1 MTLDASYAKTHFRS
15 TRSRPALRRG
25 LACALGAGILATIGA
40 APKDPSYEPLRILRA
55 SDFIDPALLKGS
67 NFEVDDRVVNDG
79 LFNIYTIRSPWGTFQ
94 PGSTNL
100 ALIRIH
106 EMGAIAKLKE
116 IDKIAVAAGAAIDS
130 VVRMGKGTYDLITRP
145 GAAAE
150 NIGGA
155 ASRLFGRIG
164 RSIKRGQEKVE
175 SGGTPDQ
182 STGSKVAVAGEG
194 AAKDVLG
201 VNRAMRNWAAK
212 LYVDP
217 YTHNPVLRD
226 ELEEVADYDAG
237 GRFSTKLLP
246 LGVVGTVLGS
256 ASTVNKLIWM
266 KEPDELLTLNENR
279 LTAMGVKPEDS
290 VAFRLNKAYTLAVQT
305 RLVASLDALEGATGR
320 PEFVAQA
327 ATAAEEVDARF
338 YQQSAYMAEIFHK
351 TESPVIDLV
360 PDVVGACVLAKGNRL
375 ACLYPVDYVVW
386 TQDVE
391 GYVERGSRFAR
402 EHYPEAKR
410 ELWLTGSTSERSKRE
425 FLKRGWAV
433 HDKGMSVLPVLEPD
447 AAPEP
452 TPTAEPAAKAD

>member
-1 MTLDASYAKTHFRS
+1 MRVDGSFAKGHSAGRRCAAALAAGLLAASIAAA
-15 TRSRPALRRG
+15 PD
-25 LACALGAGILATIGA
+25 A
-40 APKDPSYEPLRILRA
+40 APKYEPLRILKA
-55 SDFIDPALLKGS
+55 SDFIDPDLLKGA
-67 NFEVDDRVVNDG
+67 NWEVDDRVVNDG
-79 LFNIYTIRSPWGTFQ
+79 IFNTYTIRTPWGPFQ

-130 VVRMGKGTYDLITRP
+130 VVRLGKGTYDLVTNP
-145 GAAAE
+145 VGAAH

-164 RSIKRGQEKVE
+164 RSIKRGQEKIE

-182 STGSKVAVAGEG
+182 STGSKVAVAGES

-266 KEPDELLTLNENR
+266 KEPDQLQTLNENR

-327 ATAAEEVDARF
+327 ATASEEVDARF
-338 YQQSAYMAEIFHK
+338 FQESAYMAELFHK
-351 TESPVIDLV
+351 TESPVVGLV
-360 PDVVGACVLAKGNRL
+360 PDATGACVLAKGDRL

-386 TQDVE
+386 TQNVE
-391 GYVERGSRFAR
+391 GYAERGTRIAKDY
-402 EHYPEAKR
+402 YPDAKR
-410 ELWLTGSTSERSKRE
+410 ELWLTGTATERSKQE
-425 FLKRGWAV
+425 FGKRGWTV
-433 HDKGMSVLPVLEPD
+433 HEKGMWVLPVLEPEEP
-447 AAPEP
+447 PEP
-452 TPTAEPAAKAD
+452 TPTAAPAAESP